1 MWKTLRINRGIKYHF
16 CFNDFESI
24 THMKKTLI
32 TITILF
38 SLCKGTFA
46 AFLLHNDYSYLQEI
60 TFELYTDE
68 VPAYKVPEQ
77 IKSVEETLMFEVL
90 HATWKDKHWV
100 AYTLNKNLLG
110 TFKVGQPSL
119 MDNGNTK
126 KIFFV
131 AAFPGSVGGLDLY
144 TAEYSNGV
152 WGKPKNLGK
161 AINTTNNESNPGLL
175 NDHTLTYSSGGIIK
189 KLDLNT
195 LKVVDLEETNVSD
208 KKNTETISNNTEK
221 KKDQEIVSAI
231 GDNSTAAPTGNTSP
245 TTNDYGA
252 IGDNSTAAPAST
264 EFEGKGMMKNQTRT
278 SNDQIVLQEK
288 INKEVVQQT
297 PKAPQNTTVANV
309 NVQAQTPASTQ
320 NFNVQ
325 SLGVQSRDAMLAK
338 YKAAIQLGAFSVPKW
353 EQIEPLSKYGKI
365 VTYKNDNGVN
375 VVWIVGFANR
385 AAAEAVLP
393 QVKATPGFEN
403 AYVTG
408 K

>member
-38 SLCKGTFA
+38 SLFKGTFA

-208 KKNTETISNNTEK
+208 KKITETISNNTEK

-393 QVKATPGFEN
+393 QVKATTGFEN

>member
-1 MWKTLRINRGIKYHF
+1 
-16 CFNDFESI
+16 
-24 THMKKTLI
+24 MKKTLI

-38 SLCKGTFA
+38 SLFKGTFA

-119 MDNGNTK
+119 MDNSNTK

-208 KKNTETISNNTEK
+208 KKITETISNNTEK

-278 SNDQIVLQEK
+278 SNDQIVVQEK

-338 YKAAIQLGAFSVPKW
+338 YKAAIQLGAFSAPKW

-393 QVKATPGFEN
+393 QVKATTGFEN